1 MSNEKD
7 RFPKGRTSACADSAL
22 RAEMKRVESMTVE
35 ERITAALALGKRLAR
50 VSSPTKG
57 R

>member
-7 RFPKGRTSACADSAL
+7 RFPKGRMSACADSAL

-35 ERITAALALGKRLAR
+35 ERITAALALGKRLATAR
-50 VSSPTKG
+50 VARRG
-57 R
+57 E